1 MKLDGERTLLPVMH
15 CVLVCVA
22 RVLPH
27 HLMCFSLSVKGWWG
41 GVMWGGRGSPSHG
54 GVGGLV
60 WASWSAVL
68 GGRMRCAKDGDV
80 WTLPHNELVQDINL

>member
-1 MKLDGERTLLPVMH
+1 MPRHSHTCGHSLEGLEVEEV
-15 CVLVCVA
+15 VLEGRIYGDVA
-22 RVLPH
+22 A
-27 HLMCFSLSVKGWWG
+27 SLVGVG

-60 WASWSAVL
+60 WASWSGAL
-68 GGRMRCAKDGDV
+68 GGRMRYARDGDV